1 MVMRERVLVG
11 AGPVLLLAAAF
22 EPGLRPALALI
33 LLAGWTALRAARRP
47 EAIAWA
53 AVLPVALVLP
63 WPWLLG
69 ADEPLGGAG
78 CIAPLS
84 AIALRRVLL
93 AAFGLLV
100 VAGLA
105 VAHRS
110 SRLELGLGRPSRA
123 EAALGLGSVLV
134 LAIGGLWI
142 GPLLARPF
150 FGELTFPVPL
160 AALLPAVLF
169 GVANGV
175 LEEVSYRGAMQAWLG
190 RAMPMA
196 WAIGLQALAFGI
208 VHAGPEVHALLP
220 VHIALMGGV
229 GLAGGLARV
238 KLGSLWIPIGI
249 HVGAD
254 IALYV
259 GLACRAAG

>member
-1 MVMRERVLVG
+1 MRERLLVA
-11 AGPVLLLAAAF
+11 AGPVLLLGAAF
-22 EPGLRPALALI
+22 APGLRPSLAVL
-33 LLAGWTALRAARRP
+33 LLAGWAILRAARRP

-69 ADEPLGGAG
+69 ADAPLGEEA

-84 AIALRRVLL
+84 TIVLRRVLV

-110 SRLELGLGRPSRA
+110 SRQELGLRRPSRA
-123 EAALGLGSVLV
+123 EAAVALGGLLV

-150 FGELTFPVPL
+150 FGELDFPVPL

-196 WAIGLQALAFGI
+196 WAIGIQGLAFGV
-208 VHAGPEVHALLP
+208 VHAGPDVLALLP
-220 VHIALMGGV
+220 VHIALMSAVGVTGGV
-229 GLAGGLARV
+229 ARAR
-238 KLGSLWIPIGI
+238 LGSLWVPIGV

-254 IALYV
+254 IAIYV
-259 GLACRAAG
+259 GLACRAAA